1 MFTVAP
7 RPALTR
13 TAKLAALL
21 APLAVLSAVAACN
34 ESASA
39 TPTAPTVASAGVQ
52 TNALA
57 GGKGLGGV
65 RAYAFVHTV
74 SVTLDQARTRGFTA
88 VSSPGQGI
96 FCLTPADG
104 ISPETA
110 PAIVGAATNF
120 YNLPVWDQDSSIPAC
135 SAGQYRVALW
145 DMQASHLTSL
155 YGFTILIP

>member
-13 TAKLAALL
+13 TAKLAAPLT
-21 APLAVLSAVAACN
+21 PLAVLSAVAACN
-34 ESASA
+34 ESASGA
-39 TPTAPTVASAGVQ
+39 PTAPTVASAGVQ
-52 TNALA
+52 TNPLA

-74 SVTLDQARTRGFTA
+74 GVTLDQARTRGFTA

-110 PAIVGAATNF
+110 PAIVGAVTNF

-145 DMQASHLTSL
+145 DVQSAHLTNL
-155 YGFTILIP
+155 YGFTIPVP

>member
-7 RPALTR
+7 RPVLTR
-13 TAKLAALL
+13 TAKLAAPV

-145 DMQASHLTSL
+145 DVQSSHLTSL
-155 YGFTILIP
+155 YGFTILVP